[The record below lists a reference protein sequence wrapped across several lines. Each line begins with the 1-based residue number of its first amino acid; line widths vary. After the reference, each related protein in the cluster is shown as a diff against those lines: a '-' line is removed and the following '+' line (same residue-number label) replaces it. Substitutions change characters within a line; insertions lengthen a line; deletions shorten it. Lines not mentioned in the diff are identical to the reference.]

1 MGLLIIIILG
11 AVALYFLSKY
21 VFVGLSPMLLNV
33 IKLVFVALI
42 AVAAYMNYD
51 SIQSKIELEK
61 EIKKRNKVVQ
71 TKLEKIRDA
80 QIEYK
85 KLKGEYAGSFN
96 QLLDFLNNDSLIIV
110 YSEGE
115 VPDSLLGQEARALE
129 LGIIVRD
136 TTKVPVRQELFKEDF
151 DKIVKDMNIVPYSDG
166 VEFEIAAGEI
176 EKGKVMVKVF
186 EVKTQY
192 KNVYNGLDL
201 KNEGVDLDAYIA
213 VGSMEDPTTNGNWK

>member
-1 MGLLIIIILG
+1 MGLLIIIILAG
-11 AVALYFLSKY
+11 VALYFLSKY
-21 VFVGLSPMLLNV
+21 VLVGLSPVLLNIV
-33 IKLVFVALI
+33 KIVFVTLI
-42 AVAAYMNYD
+42 AVTAYMNYD

-71 TKLEKIRDA
+71 ERLENIRDA

-85 KLKGEYAGSFN
+85 KIKGEYAENFN
-96 QLLDFLNNDSLIIV
+96 KLLDFLKNDSIVLV

-115 VPDSLLGQEARALE
+115 VPDSLIGQEARALE
-129 LGIIVRD
+129 LGIIIRD
-136 TTKVPVRQELFKEDF
+136 TTKVPVREELFKENF
-151 DKIVKDMNIVPYSDG
+151 DKVVKDMNIVPFSDG
-166 VEFEIAAGEI
+166 VEFEIASGEI

-186 EVKTQY
+186 EVKTPY

-213 VGSMEDPTTNGNWK
+213 VGSMEEPTTNGNWK

>member
-1 MGLLIIIILG
+1 MGLLIIIILAG
-11 AVALYFLSKY
+11 VALYFLSKY
-21 VFVGLSPMLLNV
+21 VLIGLSPMLLNV
-33 IKLVFVALI
+33 IKIVFVALI

-61 EIKKRNKVVQ
+61 EIKKRNQVVQ
-71 TKLEKIRDA
+71 ERLENIRDA

-85 KLKGEYAGSFN
+85 KIKGEYAGDFN
-96 QLLDFLNNDSLIIV
+96 KLLDFLNNDSIVLV

-115 VPDSLLGQEARALE
+115 VPDSLIGQEARALE

-136 TTKVPVRQELFKEDF
+136 TTKVPVREELFKENF
-151 DKIVKDMNIVPYSDG
+151 DKVVKDMNIVPFSDG

-186 EVKTQY
+186 EVKTPY

-213 VGSMEDPTTNGNWK
+213 VGSMEEPTTNGNWK

>member
-186 EVKTQY
+186 EVKTPY

-213 VGSMEDPTTNGNWK
+213 VGSMEEPTTNGNWK

>member
-21 VFVGLSPMLLNV
+21 VLVGLSPMLLNIV
-33 IKLVFVALI
+33 KIVFVALI

-71 TKLEKIRDA
+71 ERLENIRDA

-85 KLKGEYAGSFN
+85 KLKGEYAGNFN
-96 QLLDFLNNDSLIIV
+96 NLLNFLNNDSIILV

-115 VPDSLLGQEARALE
+115 VPDSLIGQEARALE
-129 LGIIVRD
+129 LGIIIRD
-136 TTKVPVRQELFKEDF
+136 TTKVPVREELFKENF
-151 DKIVKDMNIVPYSDG
+151 DKIVKDMNIVPFSDG

-186 EVKTQY
+186 EVKTPY

-213 VGSMEDPTTNGNWK
+213 VGSMEEPTTNGNWK

>member
-1 MGLLIIIILG
+1 MGLLIIIILAG
-11 AVALYFLSKY
+11 VALYFLSKY
-21 VFVGLSPMLLNV
+21 VLVGLSPVLLNIV
-33 IKLVFVALI
+33 KIVFVALI

-71 TKLEKIRDA
+71 ERLENIRDA

-85 KLKGEYAGSFN
+85 KIKGEYAGNFDK
-96 QLLDFLNNDSLIIV
+96 LLDFLNNDSIVLV

-115 VPDSLLGQEARALE
+115 VPDSLIGQEARALE
-129 LGIIVRD
+129 LGIIIRD
-136 TTKVPVRQELFKEDF
+136 TTKVPVREELFKENF
-151 DKIVKDMNIVPYSDG
+151 DKVVKDINIVPFSDG
-166 VEFEIAAGEI
+166 VEFEIASGEI

-186 EVKTQY
+186 EVKTPY

-213 VGSMEDPTTNGNWK
+213 VGSMEEPTTNGNWK

>member
-115 VPDSLLGQEARALE
+115 VPDSLLGHEARALE

-213 VGSMEDPTTNGNWK
+213 VGSMEEPTTNGNWK

>member
-1 MGLLIIIILG
+1 
-11 AVALYFLSKY
+11 LYFLSKY
-21 VFVGLSPMLLNV
+21 VLVGLSPMLLNIV
-33 IKLVFVALI
+33 KIVFVALI

-71 TKLEKIRDA
+71 ERLENIRDA

-85 KLKGEYAGSFN
+85 KIKGEYAGDFN
-96 QLLDFLNNDSLIIV
+96 KLLNFLNNDSIVLV

-115 VPDSLLGQEARALE
+115 VPDSLIGQEARALE

-136 TTKVPVRQELFKEDF
+136 TTKVPVREELFKENF
-151 DKIVKDMNIVPYSDG
+151 DKVVKDMNIVPFSDG
-166 VEFEIAAGEI
+166 VEFEIASGEI

-186 EVKTQY
+186 EVKTPY

-213 VGSMEDPTTNGNWK
+213 VGSMEEPTTNGNWK

>member
-1 MGLLIIIILG
+1 MGLLIIIILA

-21 VFVGLSPMLLNV
+21 VLVGLSPMLLNIV
-33 IKLVFVALI
+33 KIVFVALI

-71 TKLEKIRDA
+71 ERLENIRDA

-85 KLKGEYAGSFN
+85 KIKGEYAGDFN
-96 QLLDFLNNDSLIIV
+96 KLLDFLNNDSIVLV

-115 VPDSLLGQEARALE
+115 VPDSLIGQEARALE

-136 TTKVPVRQELFKEDF
+136 TTKVPVREELFKENF
-151 DKIVKDMNIVPYSDG
+151 DKVVKDMNIVPFSDG

-186 EVKTQY
+186 EVKTPY

-213 VGSMEDPTTNGNWK
+213 VGSMEEPTTNGNWK

>member
-1 MGLLIIIILG
+1 MGLLIIIILAG
-11 AVALYFLSKY
+11 VALYFLSKY
-21 VFVGLSPMLLNV
+21 VLVGLSPVLLNIV
-33 IKLVFVALI
+33 KIVFVALI

-71 TKLEKIRDA
+71 EHLENIRDA

-85 KLKGEYAGSFN
+85 KIKGEYAGNFN
-96 QLLDFLNNDSLIIV
+96 KLLDFLNNDSIVLV

-115 VPDSLLGQEARALE
+115 VPDSLIGQEARALE
-129 LGIIVRD
+129 LGIIIRD
-136 TTKVPVRQELFKEDF
+136 TTKVPVREELFKENF
-151 DKIVKDMNIVPYSDG
+151 DKVVKDMNIVPFSDG
-166 VEFEIAAGEI
+166 VEFEIASGEI

-186 EVKTQY
+186 EVKTPY

-213 VGSMEDPTTNGNWK
+213 VGSMEEPTTNGNWK

>member
-186 EVKTQY
+186 EVKTPY

-213 VGSMEDPTTNGNWK
+213 IGSMEEPTTNGNWK

>member
-1 MGLLIIIILG
+1 MGLLIIIILAG
-11 AVALYFLSKY
+11 VALYFLSKY
-21 VFVGLSPMLLNV
+21 VFIGLSPMLLNV
-33 IKLVFVALI
+33 IKIVFVALI

-61 EIKKRNKVVQ
+61 EIKKRNQVVQ
-71 TKLEKIRDA
+71 EHLENIRDA

-85 KLKGEYAGSFN
+85 KIKGEYAGDFN
-96 QLLDFLNNDSLIIV
+96 KLLNFLNNDSIVLV

-115 VPDSLLGQEARALE
+115 VPDSLIGQEARALE

-136 TTKVPVRQELFKEDF
+136 TTKVPVREELFKENF
-151 DKIVKDMNIVPYSDG
+151 DKVVKDMNIVPFSDG
-166 VEFEIAAGEI
+166 VEFEIASGEI

-186 EVKTQY
+186 EVKTPY

-213 VGSMEDPTTNGNWK
+213 VGSMEEPTTNGNWK

>member
-1 MGLLIIIILG
+1 MTLIIIILL
-11 AVALYFLSKY
+11 AALALYFLSKY
-21 VFVGLSPMLLNV
+21 VFVGLPPMLLNV
-33 IKLVFVALI
+33 VKLVFVVLI
-42 AVAAYMNYD
+42 ALTAYMNYD

-71 TKLEKIRDA
+71 THLENIRDA

-85 KLKGEYAGSFN
+85 KLKGEYAGSFDK
-96 QLLDFLNNDSLIIV
+96 LLDFLNNDSLIIV

-115 VPDSLLGQEARALE
+115 VPDSLLGQEAKALE
-129 LGIIVRD
+129 MGIIIRD
-136 TTKVPVRQELFKEDF
+136 TTKVPVRQELFKENF

-186 EVKTQY
+186 EVKTPY

-201 KNEGVDLDAYIA
+201 KNEGVDLEAYIA
-213 VGSMEDPTTNGNWK
+213 VGSMEESTTNGNWK

>member
-11 AVALYFLSKY
+11 AIALYFLSKY

-192 KNVYNGLDL
+192 KNVYHGLDL

>member
-176 EKGKVMVKVF
+176 EKGKVMGKVF

-213 VGSMEDPTTNGNWK
+213 VGSMEEPTTNGNWK

>member
-213 VGSMEDPTTNGNWK
+213 VGSMEEPTTNGNWK

>member
-11 AVALYFLSKY
+11 AIALYFLSKY

-186 EVKTQY
+186 EVKTPY

-213 VGSMEDPTTNGNWK
+213 VGSMEEPTTNGNWK

>member
-176 EKGKVMVKVF
+176 EKGKVMAKVF

-192 KNVYNGLDL
+192 KNVYHGLDL

>member
-1 MGLLIIIILG
+1 MGLLIIIILAG
-11 AVALYFLSKY
+11 IALYFLSKY
-21 VFVGLSPMLLNV
+21 VLVGLSPMILNIV
-33 IKLVFVALI
+33 KIVFVALI

-61 EIKKRNKVVQ
+61 EIKKRNQVVQ
-71 TKLEKIRDA
+71 ERLENIRDA

-85 KLKGEYAGSFN
+85 KIKGEYAGDFN
-96 QLLDFLNNDSLIIV
+96 KLLDFLNNDSIVLV

-115 VPDSLLGQEARALE
+115 VPDSLIGQEARALE
-129 LGIIVRD
+129 LGIIIRD
-136 TTKVPVRQELFKEDF
+136 TTKVPVREELFKENF
-151 DKIVKDMNIVPYSDG
+151 DKVVKDMNIVPFSDG
-166 VEFEIAAGEI
+166 VEFEIASGEI

-186 EVKTQY
+186 EVKTPY

-213 VGSMEDPTTNGNWK
+213 VGSMEEPTTNGNWK

>member
-115 VPDSLLGQEARALE
+115 VHDSLLGQEARALE

-213 VGSMEDPTTNGNWK
+213 VGSMEEPTTNGNWK

>member
-1 MGLLIIIILG
+1 MGLLIIIILSG
-11 AVALYFLSKY
+11 VALYFLSKY
-21 VFVGLSPMLLNV
+21 VLVGLSPVLLNIV
-33 IKLVFVALI
+33 KIVFVALI
-42 AVAAYMNYD
+42 AVTAYMNYD

-71 TKLEKIRDA
+71 ERLENIRDA

-85 KLKGEYAGSFN
+85 KIKGEYAENFN
-96 QLLDFLNNDSLIIV
+96 KLLDFLKNDSIVLV

-115 VPDSLLGQEARALE
+115 VPDSLIGQEARALE
-129 LGIIVRD
+129 LGIIIRD
-136 TTKVPVRQELFKEDF
+136 TTKVPVREELFKENF
-151 DKIVKDMNIVPYSDG
+151 DKVVKDMNIVPFSDG
-166 VEFEIAAGEI
+166 VEFEIASGEI

-186 EVKTQY
+186 EVKTPY

-213 VGSMEDPTTNGNWK
+213 VGSMEEPTTNGNWK

>member
-1 MGLLIIIILG
+1 MGLLIIIILA

-21 VFVGLSPMLLNV
+21 VLVGLSPMLLNIV
-33 IKLVFVALI
+33 KIVFVALI

-71 TKLEKIRDA
+71 ERLENIRDA

-85 KLKGEYAGSFN
+85 KIKGEYAGNFN
-96 QLLDFLNNDSLIIV
+96 KLLDFLNNDSIVLV

-115 VPDSLLGQEARALE
+115 VPDSLIGQEARALE

-136 TTKVPVRQELFKEDF
+136 TTKVPVREELFKENF
-151 DKIVKDMNIVPYSDG
+151 DKVVKDMNIVPFSDG
-166 VEFEIAAGEI
+166 VEFEIASGEI

-186 EVKTQY
+186 EVKTPY

-213 VGSMEDPTTNGNWK
+213 VGSMEEPTTNGNWK

>member
-1 MGLLIIIILG
+1 MELLIIIILAG
-11 AVALYFLSKY
+11 VALYFLSKY
-21 VFVGLSPMLLNV
+21 VLVGLSPVLLNIV
-33 IKLVFVALI
+33 KIVFVALI
-42 AVAAYMNYD
+42 AVTAYMNYD

-71 TKLEKIRDA
+71 ERLENIRDA

-85 KLKGEYAGSFN
+85 KIKGEYAENFN
-96 QLLDFLNNDSLIIV
+96 KLLDFLKNDSIVLV

-115 VPDSLLGQEARALE
+115 VPDSLIGQEARALE
-129 LGIIVRD
+129 LGIIIRD
-136 TTKVPVRQELFKEDF
+136 TTKVPVREELFKENF
-151 DKIVKDMNIVPYSDG
+151 DKVVKDMNIVPFSDG
-166 VEFEIAAGEI
+166 VEFEIASGEI

-186 EVKTQY
+186 EVKTPY

-213 VGSMEDPTTNGNWK
+213 VGSMEEPTTNGNWK

>member
-1 MGLLIIIILG
+1 MGLLIIIILA

-21 VFVGLSPMLLNV
+21 VLVGLSPMLLNIV
-33 IKLVFVALI
+33 KIVFVALI

-61 EIKKRNKVVQ
+61 EIKKRNQVVQ
-71 TKLEKIRDA
+71 ERLENIRDA

-85 KLKGEYAGSFN
+85 KIKGEYAGNFN
-96 QLLDFLNNDSLIIV
+96 NLLDFLKNDSIVLV

-115 VPDSLLGQEARALE
+115 VPDSLIGQEARALE
-129 LGIIVRD
+129 LGIIIRD
-136 TTKVPVRQELFKEDF
+136 TTKVPVREELFKENF
-151 DKIVKDMNIVPYSDG
+151 DKVVKDMNIVPFSDG
-166 VEFEIAAGEI
+166 VEFEIASGEI

-186 EVKTQY
+186 EVKTPY

-213 VGSMEDPTTNGNWK
+213 VGSMEEPTTNGNWK

>member
-1 MGLLIIIILG
+1 MGLLIIIILAG
-11 AVALYFLSKY
+11 VALYFLSKY
-21 VFVGLSPMLLNV
+21 VLVGLSPVLLNIV
-33 IKLVFVALI
+33 KIVFVALI
-42 AVAAYMNYD
+42 AVTAYMNYD

-71 TKLEKIRDA
+71 ERLENIRDA

-85 KLKGEYAGSFN
+85 KIKGEYAENFN
-96 QLLDFLNNDSLIIV
+96 KLLDFLKNDSIVLV

-115 VPDSLLGQEARALE
+115 VPDSLIGQEARALE
-129 LGIIVRD
+129 LGIIIRD
-136 TTKVPVRQELFKEDF
+136 TTKVPVREELFKENF
-151 DKIVKDMNIVPYSDG
+151 DKVVKDMNIVPFSDG
-166 VEFEIAAGEI
+166 VEFEIASGEI

-186 EVKTQY
+186 EVKTPY

-213 VGSMEDPTTNGNWK
+213 VGSMEEPTTNGNWK

>member
-1 MGLLIIIILG
+1 MGLLIIIILA

-21 VFVGLSPMLLNV
+21 VLVGLSPMLLNIV
-33 IKLVFVALI
+33 KIVFVALI

-61 EIKKRNKVVQ
+61 EIKKRNQIVQ
-71 TKLEKIRDA
+71 ERLENIRDA

-85 KLKGEYAGSFN
+85 KLKGEYAGNFN
-96 QLLDFLNNDSLIIV
+96 NLLDFLNNDSIILV

-115 VPDSLLGQEARALE
+115 VPDSLIGQEARALE
-129 LGIIVRD
+129 LGIIIRD
-136 TTKVPVRQELFKEDF
+136 TTKVPVREELFKENF
-151 DKIVKDMNIVPYSDG
+151 DKVVKDMNIVPFSDG
-166 VEFEIAAGEI
+166 VEFEIASGEI

-186 EVKTQY
+186 EVKTPY

-213 VGSMEDPTTNGNWK
+213 VGSMEEPTTNGNWK

>member
-1 MGLLIIIILG
+1 MHK
-11 AVALYFLSKY
+11 LS
-21 VFVGLSPMLLNV
+21 
-33 IKLVFVALI
+33 
-42 AVAAYMNYD
+42 
-51 SIQSKIELEK
+51 
-61 EIKKRNKVVQ
+61 
-71 TKLEKIRDA
+71 T
-80 QIEYK
+80 K

-213 VGSMEDPTTNGNWK
+213 VGSMEEPTTNGNWK

>member
-1 MGLLIIIILG
+1 MGLLIIIILA

-21 VFVGLSPMLLNV
+21 VLVGLSPMLLNIV
-33 IKLVFVALI
+33 KIVFVALI

-71 TKLEKIRDA
+71 ERLENIRDA

-85 KLKGEYAGSFN
+85 KIKGEYAGDFN
-96 QLLDFLNNDSLIIV
+96 KLLNFLNNDSIVLV

-115 VPDSLLGQEARALE
+115 VPDSLIGQEARALE

-136 TTKVPVRQELFKEDF
+136 TTKVPVREELFKENF
-151 DKIVKDMNIVPYSDG
+151 DKVVKDMNIVPFSDG
-166 VEFEIAAGEI
+166 VEFEIASGEI

-186 EVKTQY
+186 EVKTPY

-213 VGSMEDPTTNGNWK
+213 VGSMEEPTTNGNWK

>member
-1 MGLLIIIILG
+1 MGLLIIIILA

-21 VFVGLSPMLLNV
+21 VLVGLSPMILNIV
-33 IKLVFVALI
+33 KIVFVALI

-61 EIKKRNKVVQ
+61 EIKKRNQVVQ
-71 TKLEKIRDA
+71 NQLENIRDA

-85 KLKGEYAGSFN
+85 KIKGEYAGDFN
-96 QLLDFLNNDSLIIV
+96 KLLDFLNNDSIVLV

-115 VPDSLLGQEARALE
+115 VPDSLIGQESRALE
-129 LGIIVRD
+129 LGIIIRD
-136 TTKVPVRQELFKEDF
+136 TTKVPVREELFKDNF
-151 DKIVKDMNIVPYSDG
+151 DKVVKDMNIVPFSDG

-186 EVKTQY
+186 EVKTPY
-192 KNVYNGLDL
+192 KNVYHGLDL

-213 VGSMEDPTTNGNWK
+213 VGSMEEPTTNGNWK